1 MPRRPRKEIETEYYH
16 IMTQGIRQEYIFNND
31 KFKKKYIHE
40 LKKYLEK
47 YNVML
52 ICYCIMDNHSHLLIR
67 SEKME
72 EISEYMRCV
81 NTTYAGYYNKI
92 NNRKGYVFRNRFNSQ
107 PIFSEKQMYTCINYI
122 YNNPVKAG
130 ICDIRDKYLYS
141 NYSEFVKNNKIMAK
155 EIEEN
160 GDEYNEVWS

>member
-1 MPRRPRKEIETEYYH
+1 MPRRPRKEIETKYYH

-40 LKKYLEK
+40 LKKYL
-47 YNVML
+47 
-52 ICYCIMDNHSHLLIR
+52 
-67 SEKME
+67 
-72 EISEYMRCV
+72 
-81 NTTYAGYYNKI
+81 
-92 NNRKGYVFRNRFNSQ
+92 
-107 PIFSEKQMYTCINYI
+107 EKQMYTCINYI

-141 NYSEFVKNNKIMAK
+141 NYSEFIKNNKIMAK